1 MCKRGADPCLGRL
14 REGLVQRVGRGRP
27 VAVPHAWSAN
37 AAQTQK
43 GKPMAAARLAFG
55 RVRGAPE
62 ELFIQITMDAGFS
75 TIKHTSHPMT
85 EGELRTF
92 LQQHGLD
99 NAAIASCIR
108 HARQHPV

>member
-1 MCKRGADPCLGRL
+1 
-14 REGLVQRVGRGRP
+14 
-27 VAVPHAWSAN
+27 
-37 AAQTQK
+37 
-43 GKPMAAARLAFG
+43 
-55 RVRGAPE
+55 
-62 ELFIQITMDAGFS
+62 MDAGFS